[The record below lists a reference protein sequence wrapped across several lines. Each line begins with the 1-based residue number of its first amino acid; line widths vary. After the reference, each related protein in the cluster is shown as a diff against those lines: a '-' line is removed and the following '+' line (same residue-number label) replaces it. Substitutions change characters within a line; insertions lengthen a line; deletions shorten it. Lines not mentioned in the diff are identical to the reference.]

1 MITGYCVK
9 KMVAKQ
15 EWLLGESHSK
25 TFFKEPRQVTD
36 SALDQS
42 SRSGGGERSRQ
53 IPNGFLIRA
62 HETC

>member
-1 MITGYCVK
+1 
-9 KMVAKQ
+9 MVAKQ

-36 SALDQS
+36 SVLDQS